1 MKEVQRAL
9 RQRKQLESRFP
20 NGGDWASRLQSVSD
34 MADSGDW
41 EGASESL
48 GSLTKELRDFE
59 SEREDAQ
66 ELLDFL
72 NKEWGSMRKRLDS
85 AGIAATDEGRAR
97 SERLLAE
104 ADGYLAEGDI
114 QACLSSLGEADS
126 EIEALRMRT

>member
-1 MKEVQRAL
+1 M
-9 RQRKQLESRFP
+9 QLEFRFP

-48 GSLTKELRDFE
+48 GALPKELRDFE
-59 SEREDAQ
+59 SERDDAL
-66 ELLDFL
+66 ELLVFL
-72 NKEWGSMRKRLDS
+72 NKEWGAMRKRLDS